1 MLAHKISLD
10 LRIICEDHVPVLP
23 RILCMC
29 MQDIM
34 ERDKLQQAID
44 LLFSITSPS
53 TCNPGPSGTIR
64 DAEEPGT
71 SSSVQPR
78 PCTATGK
85 RGRCTYR
92 AFRMSIKQIIFQ
104 CG

>member
-1 MLAHKISLD
+1 MLAHKNILGHAHN
-10 LRIICEDHVPVLP
+10 IIMLCEDHVPVLL
-23 RILCMC
+23 RIYVNAH

-44 LLFSITSPS
+44 LLSSITSPS
-53 TCNPGPSGTIR
+53 ACNPGSSGTIR

-71 SSSVQPR
+71 SSSVHLR

-85 RGRCTYR
+85 RG
-92 AFRMSIKQIIFQ
+92 
-104 CG
+104 G